1 MKRIIQ
7 DENGKKMIMN
17 VISSIPALPEGWSDL
32 GLADDLPEAIAE
44 IEAATQ
50 ADSAKA
56 IAHQF
61 LVDSDWQVLRHRDQ
75 VDAGI
80 ATSLTS
86 EEFTQLLTTRQ
97 AARDLI

>member
-1 MKRIIQ
+1 MKYIVQ
-7 DENGKKMIMN
+7 DSEGKKMFME
-17 VISSIPALPEGWSDL
+17 VVSSLPQLPEGFTVL

-56 IAHQF
+56 TARQF
-61 LVDSDWQVLRHRDQ
+61 LANSDWQVLRHRDQ
-75 VDAGI
+75 IDAAI
-80 ATSLTS
+80 PTSLTP
-86 EEFTQLLTTRQ
+86 EEFSALLIQRQ

>member
-17 VISSIPALPEGWSDL
+17 VISSVPSLPEGWSDL
-32 GLADDLPEAIAE
+32 GLADELPEAIAE
-44 IEAATQ
+44 IEDAAQ

-56 IAHQF
+56 TARQF
-61 LVDSDWQVLRHRDQ
+61 LADSDWQVLRHRDQ

-80 ATSLTS
+80 PTSMTA
-86 EEFTQLLTTRQ
+86 EEFSQLLTDRQ
-97 AARDLI
+97 AARDSI

>member
-1 MKRIIQ
+1 MKYIVQ
-7 DENGKKMIMN
+7 DSEGKKMVMT
-17 VISSIPALPEGWSDL
+17 VVSSMPQLPEGWSVL

-56 IAHQF
+56 TAKQF
-61 LVDSDWQVLRHRDQ
+61 LADSDWKVLRHRDQ
-75 VDAGI
+75 IALGI
-80 ATSLTS
+80 ATSMT
-86 EEFTQLLTTRQ
+86 EEEMTALQTARQ